1 MNCHQVLSGACNSG
15 DQCFAVGSVEG
26 IPFTAYAAGC
36 NIVILAS
43 NFERVQIIPGAIH
56 GYIRI
61 GSLDC
66 STDTG
71 KIAAAYGAEV
81 CIFEPTPLIHSA
93 ATTHGLEYRWV
104 QTGKLTADG
113 PITALSWNLEGT
125 RLLTGGKILQLWHQA
140 SLYQEDSQPSSGVT
154 FQIGGSDKDEKPKQQ
169 DEEEPGWLC
178 VWQCHT
184 ATPAHHLA
192 FSPDGV
198 LFATSGEND
207 RLVKIWYQNKVLI
220 QAHGEHS
227 TQDLNYT
234 FVYVAHPR
242 AVTHLSWR
250 KTSKYMPK
258 GSVGNVLVTSCVD
271 NICRVWAE
279 TLIPD
284 DEWGGC
290 VTAHSRSPP
299 RRQRATHRH
308 KHRFMQRLKHM
319 KTCFHIRR
327 NAQSS
332 KQPGAP
338 IPTLPSTYSAH
349 DFHNPYHASSY
360 TGGLHFH
367 LAASINAETD
377 IPLVPSL
384 AGGGRFILHWL
395 HNKEMH
401 FTSQA
406 EAILHD
412 LTKKVLDKE
421 ETEEGGSDHTTHLDG
436 ENDTRHRRPSQHL
449 TKVQSED
456 NSNSDEQPGSGNHSH
471 PTLSNTTSINSIA
484 TDVTCTHLP
493 DSLDA
498 KIEGLLRD
506 WHQSPDLLFSIHPVD
521 GSFLIWVCEWLD
533 ELQAGAIRQAQVSFS
548 ARIPSA
554 FPLGDATTMCTPAA
568 LYHAAA
574 QPLYVRHR
582 TKPVIPGQQQQPPP
596 ETVTTPLA
604 SVQEEKEENEWP
616 HGQPEE
622 QKEAQENGNLEENN
636 NDMKRK
642 ASVVTEDTGENQEGD
657 VLDSAPVISMVTNHT
672 NGTLNLWQLTF
683 DDRSKFSQVLSIGHA
698 SRASGHRFRVNDIT
712 CHPVLPLLLTTSHH
726 NISDSER
733 DLHTMEEDAAAGGL
747 CSELI
752 MWRVECV
759 GPLGKSGGVSEL
771 ARVNSPHL
779 SAFSN
784 VAWLPTLLPSTT
796 LGNLSNSPSACFV
809 ASDGESLRVFQ
820 AVIDARTLLAE
831 IATSERRHNNNNVM
845 QHDTLSM
852 SSESTLEEGS
862 GIPLHDRIKI
872 VSQQST
878 ARPGAI
884 IQLHAIA
891 DATHD
896 WHNTQLLHVFQEQ
909 LITGERTTTDTES
922 GDSGVEGDTNTI
934 TESGLAAIVDLR
946 KAAVFNEPF
955 YIVVLERTDGG
966 STVHMWRL
974 TVSSQADSAD
984 DLTNSMLYV
993 PDSAL
998 IQEDEGESRK
1008 NSVSFDTERPPPA
1021 PPNSHLAIT
1030 TKKVCECPLALPDGV
1045 DVIHAAPAAGHL
1057 SSASIYPACLA
1068 PYILATACTDSTL
1081 RFWKCSVTKNE
1092 KDEYDYS
1099 WKEWEMMNKEQ
1110 ESMIDIPGQPL
1121 HISAAYSGRIACA
1134 YKCGRSFTRPK
1145 GGGTTSTNSNPDA
1158 RFVNLCVCVYEC
1170 ESTGGAEWL
1179 LEDTIPLKNVSLPR
1193 VGVCADTQID
1203 LSYLHN
1209 TAFMQKKQRL
1219 TQVLQ
1224 TLSADESRINRNG
1237 EGDSG
1242 KSAGLLAVPSF
1253 STLQSLRKSIM
1264 ENGNTCPLTQKHL
1277 VQLDWV
1283 SKEDGSHILTV
1294 AVGSR
1299 VLLFTPVSS
1308 DLAQANLKAMKES
1321 INNNRPILRKASSL
1335 AAPLFVEEIRWMQL
1349 RRIQLKTADGLP
1361 PLPMQISWVRDG
1373 ILVVGMDSEM
1383 HVYSQWKP
1391 ENQTTA
1397 LGMPGAQ
1404 EVEEG
1409 GESRA
1414 LRDSDLRVSAP
1425 HLQRVSSINLQ
1436 LLERDA
1442 RRRNKTQPDQ
1452 PQPLLDYMPDYGL
1465 FEASQ
1470 MACPV
1475 LPQYHPKQLMELL
1488 NSGKIRWVK
1497 AILAHLVRCIGGTC
1511 AGRGSQG
1518 DEDSLS
1524 RQRGWSRSRT
1534 LSVSFAAGAASPL
1547 DGVGQITEDV
1557 QLDYA
1562 EITSVPPLPLWTLL
1576 VADKESAHHPS
1587 TIQEAKDYNV
1597 LFDGT
1602 MDVEEDLDALLLGD
1616 DECVD
1621 RRPSMPE
1628 RQPLSHF
1635 GPRQGRILSRLLTHT
1650 HLPGLSSLDQMHLL
1664 ALADTVSTCD
1674 ADLAERIANNAR
1686 VDVPQG
1692 AGQEVLPDSLDD
1704 CGLRFLLAMKHYG
1717 YLLRCLPLA
1726 QRGTLQR
1733 TGVGTC
1739 NLVWAFHSETHE
1751 QLLALIPGYTKG
1763 QPKWNTMR
1771 ELGVGWWIRGDL
1783 LRVCVERLAR
1793 ASYMAKQ
1800 DPMDAAL
1807 YYLAMKKRMLL
1818 WGLFRSNRDEKMT
1831 AFFAN
1836 DFTEDRWR
1844 KAALK
1849 NAFVLL
1855 GRQRFEHAAA
1865 FFLLGGAL
1873 KDALEVLITRLGDL
1887 QLAMIVARLYE
1898 SDNPASPSLKKLL
1911 MDEILGGE
1919 TEDGELDL
1927 EKAHPDPFVRSM
1939 ALWELKRYTEAL
1951 DTLLTPAG
1959 RLHAARDNEPMPSVF
1974 NFYVYLRTHPRLKR
1988 HNLPSQGATLALL
2001 QQEADE
2007 GITRL
2012 ERRLYFQTA
2021 HGHFKAGCPALALEV
2036 LSKLPARIRDEKR
2049 PAPVSAPS
2057 VDEATIHTGQ
2067 FTEES
2072 AAKIPEVAAAMDWGA
2087 SADMDWGAPV
2097 SAAKTDEL
2105 VLTWEDNEEDKGS
2118 EASGASTPP
2127 LEMKIGAKD
2136 DPEGDGALEASEKEK
2151 EEEPPT
2157 VDIMAQQLK
2166 FTACLKILMEELS
2179 TLATGFEVDGGHL
2192 RYQLYIWLERE
2203 VEALRRLCG
2212 YASATG
2218 AAGGGELICAD
2229 ADPPP
2234 LPERPTLHQLLI
2246 REKAD
2251 FEAKVQRAVRRKKW
2265 LKANET
2271 LLRTLLSYCSLQ
2283 GAGGGG
2289 LASVRM
2295 ELVLLLQE
2303 LGQDKQHQQLLS
2315 PLPFPTTLPLL
2326 AAAVATN
2333 NTVVADPVRHLQ
2345 SVAHDMLGTL
2355 SEMGIPGGAAT
2366 RLLHTLRELAVALSA
2381 SEAFC
2386 AVYLALLGWALA
2398 ARDAHLLYRLA
2409 AHTADAKAHSKLYGG
2424 GPKLVERTEGTSV
2437 WSSLREKRALL
2448 NMRLLGLGPSV
2459 PHKNIQEGRP
2469 TYREQFVPPYCSI
2482 LTFLLTK
2489 PTYEQDAENYDYDS
2503 AESGAEDPEDSAS
2516 EADDDDVF
2524 DTTVTSH
2531 VSIALAFGSCPQLA
2545 TTSPTVHGALRRVDQ
2560 WQQQL
2565 TENLEARP
2573 PPPDY
2578 IPGCFP
2584 EQLPAGPPINKYR
2597 CLLEKHNTPFNS
2609 NLYSAAP
2616 ARRLWS
2622 FLVRQELV
2630 QEIFIRAVFSRRR
2643 AQSVADGGGEP
2654 RAGQPPRGDDLHSPV
2669 RIIHKEQDSIAAPN
2683 NGSIPGTGNSSPQ
2696 NPNAPQ
2702 MPVGMASQTGRGASV
2717 VTRVRFSDYGNK
2729 FAAADAD
2736 GNLAMWQLQPSAQQH
2751 DTTQPHAP
2759 ARPFFLYR
2767 KCRYFDLAS
2776 AMDSEDD
2783 TKDDVDS
2790 GNESSGDDV
2799 DFAMDVETHSTR
2811 ERQTELEEYPYEVL
2825 STEEIVQHMVDCIK
2839 DVNTVVEMMTGLE
2852 CGHRFC
2858 TQCWSE
2864 YLTTKIM
2871 EEGLCNRLLRWCP
2884 SPDCSNAIKV
2894 AYVDAAP
2901 VTCRCQHTFCFSCG
2915 ENWHDPV
2922 RCSLLRKWI
2931 KKCDDDSETS
2941 NWIAAN
2947 TKECPKCNVT
2957 IEKDGGCNHM
2967 VCKNQNC
2974 KADFCWVCL
2983 GPWEPHGSSWYNC
2996 NRYDEDEAKAARD
3009 AQERS
3014 RAALQR
3020 YLFYCNRYMN
3030 HMQSLRFESKLYAS
3044 VKEKMEEMQQH
3055 NMSWIEA
3062 KQRLNTRHGNSF
3074 RKIRTRPKCQS
3085 VWRASGRGASVVLK
3099 HKIDNIKRMAAHP
3112 SQPLCNCVWSP
3123 RAPGAFA
3130 KVTRVRFSD
3139 YGNKFAAADA
3149 DGNLAMWQLH
3159 PSAQQHDTTQPHA
3172 PARPFFTH
3180 QCHSKGISDFVFLGS
3195 CSLVATAG
3203 HSSES
3208 KNVAIWD
3215 TLMPIKKALVVFS
3228 LMTHQL
3234 LHTFAGE
3241 HARSSFFKHIGFS
3254 RNTVEA
3260 LLPFD
3265 TLTNLQNGLATES
3278 KAFGFTVDTTT
3289 VFAFKPLVFLIS
3301 EPSHHKASNSHQDH
3315 RNGKQDEDHV
3325 DPSDDEEHRNTS
3337 GGWQEVRYRK
3347 NRFSSVRG
3355 TAGPEATPLRA
3366 VEYRKYIHLWNM
3378 VSDADEIRAYLR
3390 SLSPESLCTVEELR
3404 PKGEYKSYKIGV
3416 PAVQYERCLSADVWP
3431 ANARIRPWLFRKP
3444 HPKGL
3449 NSSLGLGQKSS
3460 VDLTLIYQNVRGL
3473 NTRLSF
3479 FKHNLLCLDCDVI
3492 AVTESFLTDSIE
3504 NPELV
3509 GNEWSVERR
3518 DRTSGARGGG
3528 VLLAA
3533 RPGLVDGLGG
3543 RYKDDVDSGNE
3554 SSGDD
3559 VDFAMDV
3566 ETHSTRERQTELE
3579 EYPYEVLS
3587 TEEIVQHMVDCI
3599 KDVNTVVEK
3608 LMERFYDG
3616 DQDQLFS
3623 EARVINPFRKPMMT
3637 GLECGHRFCTQCWS
3651 EYLTTKIMEEGLGQT
3666 IACAAHACDIL
3677 VDDATVMRLVRDPRV
3692 KLNNAIK
3699 VAYVDAAPVT
3709 CRCQHTFCFS
3719 CGENWH
3725 DPVRCSLL
3733 RKWIKKCDDDSET
3746 SNWIA
3751 ANTKECPKCNV
3762 TIEKDGGCNHMVC
3775 KNQNCKA
3782 DFCWV
3787 CLGPWEPHGS
3797 SWYNCNRYDEDE
3809 AKAARDAQERS
3820 RAALQR
3826 YLFYCNRYM
3835 NHMQSLRF
3843 ESKLYASV
3851 KEKME
3856 EMQQHNMSWIEEKFY
3871 IIIINK
3877 KPK

>member
-56 GYIRI
+56 GYVRI

-104 QTGKLTADG
+104 QTGKLVADG

-140 SLYQEDSQPSSGVT
+140 SLYQDDSQPSSGVT
-154 FQIGGSDKDEKPKQQ
+154 FQIGGDRDEKPKQPE
-169 DEEEPGWLC
+169 DEDPGWIC

-198 LFATSGEND
+198 LFATSGIND
-207 RLVKIWYQNKVLI
+207 RLVKIWYQNKVLV
-220 QAHGEHS
+220 QTQSHGDHGSPE
-227 TQDLNYT
+227 LNYT
-234 FVYVAHPR
+234 FIYVSHPR

-279 TLIPD
+279 TLLPE
-284 DEWGGC
+284 DEWGGGC
-290 VTAHSRSPP
+290 VTSHARSPP

-327 NAQSS
+327 TAQSS

-349 DFHNPYHASSY
+349 DFHNPYHATSY

-384 AGGGRFILHWL
+384 SGGGRFILHWL

-412 LTKKVLDKE
+412 LTKKILDKE
-421 ETEEGGSDHTTHLDG
+421 ETDEGGSGSDHATHPDG
-436 ENDTRHRRPSQHL
+436 ENDT
-449 TKVQSED
+449 T
-456 NSNSDEQPGSGNHSH
+456 SGNHSH
-471 PTLSNTTSINSIA
+471 PSLSNTTSINSIA

-498 KIEGLLRD
+498 KIEALLRD

-582 TKPVIPGQQQQPPP
+582 TKPVIPSQQQQPDS
-596 ETVTTPLA
+596 VTTPLA
-604 SVQEEKEENEWP
+604 SVQEEKEEAEWP
-616 HGQPEE
+616 QNEE
-622 QKEAQENGNLEENN
+622 QTEPQENGQREENN
-636 NDMKRK
+636 NDMQRK
-642 ASVVTEDTGENQEGD
+642 TSIATDEVGENQEGD

-683 DDRSKFSQVLSIGHA
+683 DDKSKFSQVLSIGHA

-733 DLHTMEEDAAAGGL
+733 DRQKPSEEDATAAAGGL

-759 GPLGKSGGVSEL
+759 GPLGKSGGVAEL

-831 IATSERRHNNNNVM
+831 IATSERRHKDTM
-845 QHDTLSM
+845 FHDTMSI
-852 SSESTLEEGS
+852 SSESTLEEGG

-909 LITGERTTTDTES
+909 LITGERTTGEAENM
-922 GDSGVEGDTNTI
+922 DSGVEGSEVNTI
-934 TESGLAAIVDLR
+934 TEAGLEAIVDLR
-946 KAAVFNEPF
+946 KTAVFNEPF

-974 TVSSQADSAD
+974 TVSSQADPAD
-984 DLTNSMLYV
+984 DLTNSMMYV

-998 IQEDEGESRK
+998 VQEDEGESRK
-1008 NSVSFDTERPPPA
+1008 NSVSMDTERVLPPP
-1021 PPNSHLAIT
+1021 PPNSHLSIS
-1030 TKKVCECPLALPDGV
+1030 TKKVCECPLSLPDGV
-1045 DVIHAAPAAGHL
+1045 DVIHATPAAGHL

-1068 PYILATACTDSTL
+1068 PYILATACSDSTL
-1081 RFWKCSVTKNE
+1081 RFWRCNVAKTDDGE
-1092 KDEYDYS
+1092 FEYT
-1099 WKEWEMMNKEQ
+1099 WKEWEMMNKDQ
-1110 ESMIDIPGQPL
+1110 ESTIDIPGQPL

-1145 GGGTTSTNSNPDA
+1145 GGMTNNSNPDA

-1179 LEDTIPLKNVSLPR
+1179 LEDTIPLRNVSLPR
-1193 VGVCADTQID
+1193 VGVSADTQID
-1203 LSYLHN
+1203 LSYLHD
-1209 TAFMQKKQRL
+1209 TSFMQKKQRL
-1219 TQVLQ
+1219 NQVLQ
-1224 TLSADESRINRNG
+1224 TLSSDEGRNNRNG
-1237 EGDSG
+1237 ESDTG

-1253 STLQSLRKSIM
+1253 STLQSLRRSIM

-1349 RRIQLKTADGLP
+1349 RRIELKTADGLP

-1391 ENQTTA
+1391 ENQPSTTGQ
-1397 LGMPGAQ
+1397 LSGQ
-1404 EVEEG
+1404 EIEEG
-1409 GESRA
+1409 SESRA
-1414 LRDSDLRVSAP
+1414 LRDSDLRISAP

-1497 AILAHLVRCIGGTC
+1497 AILAHLVRCIGGTYTT
-1511 AGRGSQG
+1511 RGSQG

-1547 DGVGQITEDV
+1547 DGVAQITEDV

-1576 VADKESAHHPS
+1576 VADKESPHHPS
-1587 TIQEAKDYNV
+1587 TIQEAKDYNE
-1597 LFDGT
+1597 LFEGT
-1602 MDVEEDLDALLLGD
+1602 MDTEEDLDALLLGE
-1616 DECVD
+1616 DEGVD

-1674 ADLAERIANNAR
+1674 ADFAERLATSAR
-1686 VDVPQG
+1686 VDVAQG
-1692 AGQEVLPDSLDD
+1692 VGQEVLPDSLDD

-1726 QRGTLQR
+1726 QRATLQR
-1733 TGVGTC
+1733 NGVGTC

-1751 QLLALIPGYTKG
+1751 QLLALVPGYTKG
-1763 QPKWNTMR
+1763 QPKWTTMR
-1771 ELGVGWWIRGDL
+1771 ELGVGWWVRGEL
-1783 LRVCVERLAR
+1783 LRTCVEKLAR
-1793 ASYMAKQ
+1793 ASYMQKQ

-1855 GRQRFEHAAA
+1855 GKQRFEHAAA

-1887 QLAMIVARLYE
+1887 QLAMVVARLYE
-1898 SDNPASPSLKKLL
+1898 SDSVLPASLKKLL

-1919 TEDGELDL
+1919 TEDDEVDL
-1927 EKAHPDPFVRSM
+1927 ERADPDPFVRSM
-1939 ALWELKRYTEAL
+1939 ALWELKRYGESL
-1951 DTLLTPAG
+1951 DTLLSPAG
-1959 RLHAARDNEPMPSVF
+1959 RLHSARENQQKQDNEPMPSVF

-1988 HNLPSQGATLALL
+1988 HNLPSQGGTLALL
-2001 QQEADE
+2001 QQESDE

-2036 LSKLPARIRDEKR
+2036 LSKLPARVRDDR
-2049 PAPVSAPS
+2049 PRAHHAPQ
-2057 VDEATIHTGQ
+2057 DRHIHTGHI
-2067 FTEES
+2067 FHGDDKKEEEKPNN
-2072 AAKIPEVAAAMDWGA
+2072 AEQNNVDWG
-2087 SADMDWGAPV
+2087 SLSVDWGAPV
-2097 SAAKTDEL
+2097 SSTKTDEL
-2105 VLTWEDNEEDKGS
+2105 VLSWDDDEDKGS
-2118 EASGASTPP
+2118 EASGSSTPP
-2127 LEMKIGAKD
+2127 LEMKMDK
-2136 DPEGDGALEASEKEK
+2136 K
-2151 EEEPPT
+2151 EEEPIVNGVPETKEAEEAPT

-2166 FTACLKILMEELS
+2166 FVACLKILMEELS

-2212 YASATG
+2212 YASRGGSTA
-2218 AAGGGELICAD
+2218 GGELVCAESE
-2229 ADPPP
+2229 PPP
-2234 LPERPTLHQLLI
+2234 LPEHPTLHQLLV

-2251 FEAKVQRAVRRKKW
+2251 FEAKVQRAVARKKW

-2271 LLRTLLSYCSLQ
+2271 LLRTLLSYCSLH

-2345 SVAHDMLGTL
+2345 SVAHDMLGTIGEL
-2355 SEMGIPGGAAT
+2355 GIPGGSAT
-2366 RLLHTLRELAVALSA
+2366 RLLHTLRELSVALSA
-2381 SEAFC
+2381 CIYQSLCDSDTFSMKHTHHHDGIIAETPGTSQLLARQRRQSVEELTVTTPPNKWPGVSALRGLAVRAAEEEDAPRLAVLLAEAFC
-2386 AVYLALLGWALA
+2386 GVHTALLGWALA

-2409 AHTADAKAHSKLYGG
+2409 AHAPDARAHARLFGG
-2424 GPKLVERTEGTSV
+2424 GVRRLLTTAPAPPQPKLVERTEGTSV

-2448 NMRLLGLGPSV
+2448 NMRLLGLGPTT

-2469 TYREQFVPPYCSI
+2469 TYREQFVPPQCSI
-2482 LTFLLTK
+2482 LTYLLTK
-2489 PTYEQDAENYDYDS
+2489 PTPEQDPENYDYDS
-2503 AESGAEDPEDSAS
+2503 AESGAEDAEDSGS
-2516 EADDDDVF
+2516 EPDDDDIF
-2524 DTTVTSH
+2524 DTTSTKPEKRRKGANTEHSDPDSYSWLVMR
-2531 VSIALAFGSCPQLA
+2531 IAVLRLAQKNLQHFLQLCGIEMSELA

-2565 TENLEARP
+2565 TETLESRS

-2584 EQLPAGPPINKYR
+2584 DQQTSGPPINKYR

-2609 NLYSAAP
+2609 ALYSAAP

-2622 FLVRQELV
+2622 FLVRQEPV
-2630 QEIFIRAVFSRRR
+2630 QELFIRAVFSRRR
-2643 AQSVADGGGEP
+2643 AMSVSDGGSTGAGAGSASANANSGAGGAEP
-2654 RAGQPPRGDDLHSPV
+2654 RPTTQLQRLREAELHNPV
-2669 RIIHKEQDSIAAPN
+2669 RIIHKEQDSIAAFCLNKVGGCLLAVATAREVQEMDVSLLLRGGASWCEDECEVDLLALAADPASLPDTGFLLIHHQDKPN
-2683 NGSIPGTGNSSPQ
+2683 SGSVPGTGNSSPL

-2702 MPVGMASQTGRGASV
+2702 VPVGMASQT
-2717 VTRVRFSDYGNK
+2717 
-2729 FAAADAD
+2729 
-2736 GNLAMWQLQPSAQQH
+2736 
-2751 DTTQPHAP
+2751 
-2759 ARPFFLYR
+2759 
-2767 KCRYFDLAS
+2767 
-2776 AMDSEDD
+2776 
-2783 TKDDVDS
+2783 
-2790 GNESSGDDV
+2790 
-2799 DFAMDVETHSTR
+2799 
-2811 ERQTELEEYPYEVL
+2811 
-2825 STEEIVQHMVDCIK
+2825 
-2839 DVNTVVEMMTGLE
+2839 
-2852 CGHRFC
+2852 
-2858 TQCWSE
+2858 
-2864 YLTTKIM
+2864 
-2871 EEGLCNRLLRWCP
+2871 
-2884 SPDCSNAIKV
+2884 
-2894 AYVDAAP
+2894 
-2901 VTCRCQHTFCFSCG
+2901 
-2915 ENWHDPV
+2915 
-2922 RCSLLRKWI
+2922 
-2931 KKCDDDSETS
+2931 
-2941 NWIAAN
+2941 
-2947 TKECPKCNVT
+2947 
-2957 IEKDGGCNHM
+2957 
-2967 VCKNQNC
+2967 
-2974 KADFCWVCL
+2974 
-2983 GPWEPHGSSWYNC
+2983 
-2996 NRYDEDEAKAARD
+2996 
-3009 AQERS
+3009 
-3014 RAALQR
+3014 
-3020 YLFYCNRYMN
+3020 
-3030 HMQSLRFESKLYAS
+3030 
-3044 VKEKMEEMQQH
+3044 
-3055 NMSWIEA
+3055 
-3062 KQRLNTRHGNSF
+3062 
-3074 RKIRTRPKCQS
+3074 
-3085 VWRASGRGASVVLK
+3085 GRGASVVLK

-3112 SQPLCNCVWSP
+3112 SQALYLTGGADGSVQLWEWGHPYCVWSP

-3139 YGNKFAAADA
+3139 YGNKFAASDA

-3159 PSAQQHDTTQPHA
+3159 PGPQQTGQSHA
-3172 PARPFFTH
+3172 APRPFFTH

-3215 TLMPIKKALVVFS
+3215 TLMPIKKALVVSWTCHEGGAACVAWAGAHGALVSCGRRGDVLVWDLRARAARHKLHAHHAPIKCVALSPHEDHYAIGAADGDIKVFS
-3228 LMTHQL
+3228 LTTHQL
-3234 LHTFAGE
+3234 LYTFAGE
-3241 HARSSFFKHIGFS
+3241 HARSSFFKHIGQGVTQIYID
-3254 RNTVEA
+3254 N
-3260 LLPFD
+3260 
-3265 TLTNLQNGLATES
+3265 
-3278 KAFGFTVDTTT
+3278 
-3289 VFAFKPLVFLIS
+3289 
-3301 EPSHHKASNSHQDH
+3301 
-3315 RNGKQDEDHV
+3315 
-3325 DPSDDEEHRNTS
+3325 
-3337 GGWQEVRYRK
+3337 
-3347 NRFSSVRG
+3347 
-3355 TAGPEATPLRA
+3355 AG
-3366 VEYRKYIHLWNM
+3366 
-3378 VSDADEIRAYLR
+3378 
-3390 SLSPESLCTVEELR
+3390 
-3404 PKGEYKSYKIGV
+3404 
-3416 PAVQYERCLSADVWP
+3416 
-3431 ANARIRPWLFRKP
+3431 
-3444 HPKGL
+3444 
-3449 NSSLGLGQKSS
+3449 
-3460 VDLTLIYQNVRGL
+3460 
-3473 NTRLSF
+3473 RL
-3479 FKHNLLCLDCDVI
+3479 
-3492 AVTESFLTDSIE
+3492 
-3504 NPELV
+3504 
-3509 GNEWSVERR
+3509 
-3518 DRTSGARGGG
+3518 
-3528 VLLAA
+3528 
-3533 RPGLVDGLGG
+3533 
-3543 RYKDDVDSGNE
+3543 
-3554 SSGDD
+3554 
-3559 VDFAMDV
+3559 
-3566 ETHSTRERQTELE
+3566 
-3579 EYPYEVLS
+3579 
-3587 TEEIVQHMVDCI
+3587 
-3599 KDVNTVVEK
+3599 
-3608 LMERFYDG
+3608 
-3616 DQDQLFS
+3616 
-3623 EARVINPFRKPMMT
+3623 
-3637 GLECGHRFCTQCWS
+3637 
-3651 EYLTTKIMEEGLGQT
+3651 
-3666 IACAAHACDIL
+3666 
-3677 VDDATVMRLVRDPRV
+3677 
-3692 KLNNAIK
+3692 
-3699 VAYVDAAPVT
+3699 
-3709 CRCQHTFCFS
+3709 FS
-3719 CGENWH
+3719 CGA
-3725 DPVRCSLL
+3725 DGTMKVRKLPE
-3733 RKWIKKCDDDSET
+3733 RDS
-3746 SNWIA
+3746 S
-3751 ANTKECPKCNV
+3751 P
-3762 TIEKDGGCNHMVC
+3762 
-3775 KNQNCKA
+3775 
-3782 DFCWV
+3782 
-3787 CLGPWEPHGS
+3787 PHQPQ
-3797 SWYNCNRYDEDE
+3797 Y
-3809 AKAARDAQERS
+3809 
-3820 RAALQR
+3820 
-3826 YLFYCNRYM
+3826 
-3835 NHMQSLRF
+3835 
-3843 ESKLYASV
+3843 
-3851 KEKME
+3851 
-3856 EMQQHNMSWIEEKFY
+3856 
-3871 IIIINK
+3871 
-3877 KPK
+3877 

>member
-56 GYIRI
+56 GYVRI
-61 GSLDC
+61 SSLDC

-81 CIFEPTPLIHSA
+81 CIFEPTPLIHTS

-104 QTGKLTADG
+104 QTGKLVADG

-140 SLYQEDSQPSSGVT
+140 SLYQDDSQPSSGVT
-154 FQIGGSDKDEKPKQQ
+154 FQIGGDKDEKTKQQ
-169 DEEEPGWLC
+169 EEDEPGWLC

-198 LFATSGEND
+198 LFATSGVND
-207 RLVKIWYQNKVLI
+207 RLVKIWYQNKVLV
-220 QAHGEHS
+220 QAQGEHS
-227 TQDLNYT
+227 SPELNYT
-234 FVYVAHPR
+234 FIYVAHPR

-279 TLIPD
+279 TLLPE
-284 DEWGGC
+284 DEWGC
-290 VTAHSRSPP
+290 ATHARSPP

-327 NAQSS
+327 TAQSS

-349 DFHNPYHASSY
+349 DFHNPYHSTSY

-412 LTKKVLDKE
+412 LTKKILDKE
-421 ETEEGGSDHTTHLDG
+421 ETDEGGSGSDHTTHPDG
-436 ENDTRHRRPSQHL
+436 EN
-449 TKVQSED
+449 E
-456 NSNSDEQPGSGNHSH
+456 NSSANHSH
-471 PTLSNTTSINSIA
+471 PSLSNTTSINSIA

-498 KIEGLLRD
+498 KIEALLRD

-521 GSFLIWVCEWLD
+521 GSFLIWICEWLD
-533 ELQAGAIRQAQVSFS
+533 ELQAGAIRQAQVSYS
-548 ARIPSA
+548 ARIPCA

-582 TKPVIPGQQQQPPP
+582 TKPVTPGQPQQG
-596 ETVTTPLA
+596 ESVTTPLA
-604 SVQEEKEENEWP
+604 SVQEEKEENDWP
-616 HGQPEE
+616 QNENQNAGE
-622 QKEAQENGNLEENN
+622 ENGAREENN

-642 ASVVTEDTGENQEGD
+642 TSIATEELENQDGD
-657 VLDSAPVISMVTNHT
+657 ILESAPVISMVTNHT

-683 DDRSKFSQVLSIGHA
+683 DDKSKFSQVLSIGHA

-726 NISDSER
+726 NISDSSRESPSP
-733 DLHTMEEDAAAGGL
+733 AAGGL
-747 CSELI
+747 CSELV

-809 ASDGESLRVFQ
+809 ASDGESLRLFQ

-831 IATSERRHNNNNVM
+831 IATSERRHKDVM
-845 QHDTLSM
+845 HHDTMSM
-852 SSESTLEEGS
+852 SSESSVSEG
-862 GIPLHDRIKI
+862 GVPLHDRIKI

-909 LITGERTTTDTES
+909 LITGERTSSDCES
-922 GDSGVEGDTNTI
+922 TDSGVEGSDANPAET
-934 TESGLAAIVDLR
+934 GLEAIVDLR
-946 KAAVFNEPF
+946 KSAVFNEPF

-974 TVSSQADSAD
+974 TVSSQADPSD
-984 DLTNSMLYV
+984 DLTNSMMYV

-998 IQEDEGESRK
+998 IQEDEGDSRK
-1008 NSVSFDTERPPPA
+1008 NSVCVDERPA
-1021 PPNSHLAIT
+1021 PLNAHSHLSIT
-1030 TKKVCECPLALPDGV
+1030 TKKVCECPLSLPDGV
-1045 DVIHAAPAAGHL
+1045 DVIHATPAAGHL

-1068 PYILATACTDSTL
+1068 PYILATACSDSTL
-1081 RFWKCSVTKNE
+1081 RFWKCDVTK
-1092 KDEYDYS
+1092 KDNDEFDYA
-1099 WKEWEMMNKEQ
+1099 WKEWEMMNKDQ
-1110 ESMIDIPGQPL
+1110 ESAIDIPGQPL

-1145 GGGTTSTNSNPDA
+1145 NTSSSPDA

-1179 LEDTIPLKNVSLPR
+1179 LEDTIPLRNVSLPR

-1203 LSYLHN
+1203 LSYLHD
-1209 TAFMQKKQRL
+1209 TSFMQKKQRL

-1224 TLSADESRINRNG
+1224 TLSSDESRNNRNG
-1237 EGDSG
+1237 EADAG
-1242 KSAGLLAVPSF
+1242 KAAGLLAVPSF

-1308 DLAQANLKAMKES
+1308 DLAQANIKAMKES

-1391 ENQTTA
+1391 ETPQMNSGQA
-1397 LGMPGAQ
+1397 GVQ
-1404 EVEEG
+1404 EQEECS
-1409 GESRA
+1409 ESRA

-1442 RRRNKTQPDQ
+1442 RRRTKAMPDQ

-1470 MACPV
+1470 IACPV

-1497 AILAHLVRCIGGTC
+1497 AILAHLVRCIGGSYTS
-1511 AGRGSQG
+1511 RSSQG
-1518 DEDSLS
+1518 DEDSIS

-1547 DGVGQITEDV
+1547 DGVTQITEDV

-1562 EITSVPPLPLWTLL
+1562 ELTSVPPLPLWTLL
-1576 VADKESAHHPS
+1576 VADKESAHNPS
-1587 TIQEAKDYNV
+1587 TIQEAKDYNE
-1597 LFDGT
+1597 LFEGS
-1602 MDVEEDLDALLLGD
+1602 MEVEDDLDALLLEEEDGI
-1616 DECVD
+1616 D

-1628 RQPLSHF
+1628 RQLLSHF

-1674 ADLAERIANNAR
+1674 ADFAERLTNCAR
-1686 VDVPQG
+1686 VDVTQG
-1692 AGQEVLPDSLDD
+1692 QGQEILPDSLDD

-1717 YLLRCLPLA
+1717 YLARCLPLA
-1726 QRGTLQR
+1726 QRASLQR
-1733 TGVGTC
+1733 AGVGTC
-1739 NLVWAFHSETHE
+1739 NLVWAFHSETHD

-1763 QPKWNTMR
+1763 QAKWSTMR
-1771 ELGVGWWIRGDL
+1771 ELGVGWWVRGEL
-1783 LRVCVERLAR
+1783 LRTCVERLAR
-1793 ASYMAKQ
+1793 ASYLAKQ

-1807 YYLAMKKRMLL
+1807 YYLAMRKKTLL
-1818 WGLFRSNRDEKMT
+1818 WGLFRSHRDEKMT

-1836 DFTEDRWR
+1836 DFSEDRWR

-1855 GRQRFEHAAA
+1855 GKQRFEHAAA

-1873 KDALEVLITRLGDL
+1873 KDALEVLMTRLCDL

-1898 SDNPASPSLKKLL
+1898 SDSALPPSLKKLL

-1919 TEDGELDL
+1919 TEDQEIDL
-1927 EKAHPDPFVRSM
+1927 EHAHPDPFIRSM
-1939 ALWELKRYTEAL
+1939 ALWELKRYGEAL
-1951 DTLLTPAG
+1951 DTLLSPAG
-1959 RLHAARDNEPMPSVF
+1959 RLHAANNKDNEPMPSVF

-1988 HNLPSQGATLALL
+1988 HNMPSQGGTLALL
-2001 QQEADE
+2001 QQEPEE

-2036 LSKLPARIRDEKR
+2036 LSKLPGRVRDER
-2049 PAPVSAPS
+2049 PRTGPTSAPS
-2057 VDEATIHTGQ
+2057 VDHAVIHSGQ
-2067 FTEES
+2067 LEETPKKAEES
-2072 AAKIPEVAAAMDWGA
+2072 TMDWGT
-2087 SADMDWGAPV
+2087 STSIDWGAPV
-2097 SAAKTDEL
+2097 STEKKDEL
-2105 VLTWEDNEEDKGS
+2105 VLSWDDDEDNKSEE
-2118 EASGASTPP
+2118 SGASTPP
-2127 LEMKIGAKD
+2127 LEIKIN
-2136 DPEGDGALEASEKEK
+2136 KEEEPLVNGVVDSDK
-2151 EEEPPT
+2151 PEEPPT

-2166 FTACLKILMEELS
+2166 FVACLKILMEELS

-2212 YASATG
+2212 YVSASG
-2218 AAGGGELICAD
+2218 AASGGELICAD
-2229 ADPPP
+2229 GESPP
-2234 LPERPTLHQLLI
+2234 LPEKPTLHQLLV
-2246 REKAD
+2246 REKSD

-2271 LLRTLLSYCSLQ
+2271 LLRTLLSYCSLH

-2355 SEMGIPGGAAT
+2355 SELGVPGGGAS
-2366 RLLHTLRELAVALSA
+2366 RVLHTLRELAVALSA
-2381 SEAFC
+2381 CIYQSLCDSDTFTIKHSHHHDGMIAETPGTTNLLVRPRRYSVEELSVTTPPNKWPGVSALRGLALRAAEEEEAPRLPVLLAEAFC

-2409 AHTADAKAHSKLYGG
+2409 AHTTDNKAHSKLFGG
-2424 GPKLVERTEGTSV
+2424 GVKRLLTTAPATPQPKLVERTEGTSV

-2448 NMRLLGLGPSV
+2448 HMRLLGLGPTA

-2469 TYREQFVPPYCSI
+2469 TYREQFVPPLYSI

-2489 PTYEQDAENYDYDS
+2489 PTPEQDPDSNDYDS
-2503 AESGAEDPEDSAS
+2503 AESGADEAEDSGS
-2516 EADDDDVF
+2516 DCDDDDIF
-2524 DTTVTSH
+2524 DTSKVKTEKRRKGANMEHCDVDSYSWY
-2531 VSIALAFGSCPQLA
+2531 VMRVAVLRLAQHKLQHFLQLCGIEMSELA
-2545 TTSPTVHGALRRVDQ
+2545 TTSPTVHGALRRLEQ

-2565 TENLEARP
+2565 TETLESRAP
-2573 PPPDY
+2573 PTDY

-2584 EQLPAGPPINKYR
+2584 EQITTGPPINKYR

-2609 NLYSAAP
+2609 ALYSSAP
-2616 ARRLWS
+2616 ARRLWNY
-2622 FLVRQELV
+2622 LVRQEQV
-2630 QEIFIRAVFSRRR
+2630 QEVFIRAVFSRRR
-2643 AQSVADGGGEP
+2643 TCSESHERAP
-2654 RAGQPPRGDDLHSPV
+2654 RKDDDLHSPV
-2669 RIIHKEQDSIAAPN
+2669 RIIHKEQDSIAAFCLNRVGGGLLAVATAREVQEMDVSLLLRGGACWAEDECEVDLLALASDPAALPDTGFLLIQHHDKQ
-2683 NGSIPGTGNSSPQ
+2683 NGGSVPGTGNNSPM
-2696 NPNAPQ
+2696 NPNLPQ
-2702 MPVGMASQTGRGASV
+2702 VPVGMASQTGRGASV
-2717 VTRVRFSDYGNK
+2717 VKGLQFPGCH
-2729 FAAADAD
+2729 DAK
-2736 GNLAMWQLQPSAQQH
+2736 
-2751 DTTQPHAP
+2751 
-2759 ARPFFLYR
+2759 Y
-2767 KCRYFDLAS
+2767 CRL
-2776 AMDSEDD
+2776 
-2783 TKDDVDS
+2783 
-2790 GNESSGDDV
+2790 
-2799 DFAMDVETHSTR
+2799 
-2811 ERQTELEEYPYEVL
+2811 VL
-2825 STEEIVQHMVDCIK
+2825 
-2839 DVNTVVEMMTGLE
+2839 
-2852 CGHRFC
+2852 HR
-2858 TQCWSE
+2858 
-2864 YLTTKIM
+2864 
-2871 EEGLCNRLLRWCP
+2871 
-2884 SPDCSNAIKV
+2884 
-2894 AYVDAAP
+2894 
-2901 VTCRCQHTFCFSCG
+2901 
-2915 ENWHDPV
+2915 
-2922 RCSLLRKWI
+2922 
-2931 KKCDDDSETS
+2931 
-2941 NWIAAN
+2941 
-2947 TKECPKCNVT
+2947 
-2957 IEKDGGCNHM
+2957 
-2967 VCKNQNC
+2967 
-2974 KADFCWVCL
+2974 
-2983 GPWEPHGSSWYNC
+2983 
-2996 NRYDEDEAKAARD
+2996 
-3009 AQERS
+3009 
-3014 RAALQR
+3014 
-3020 YLFYCNRYMN
+3020 
-3030 HMQSLRFESKLYAS
+3030 SKLLM
-3044 VKEKMEEMQQH
+3044 K
-3055 NMSWIEA
+3055 
-3062 KQRLNTRHGNSF
+3062 
-3074 RKIRTRPKCQS
+3074 P
-3085 VWRASGRGASVVLK
+3085 VLK

-3112 SQPLCNCVWSP
+3112 SQPLYLTGGADGSVQVWEWGHGSCVWSP

-3139 YGNKFAAADA
+3139 YGNKFAASDA
-3149 DGNLAMWQLH
+3149 DGNLALWQLQ
-3159 PSAQQHDTTQPHA
+3159 PSVALASDTMSA
-3172 PARPFFTH
+3172 KARRPFFTH

-3215 TLMPIKKALVVFS
+3215 TLMPIKKALVVSWTCHEGGASCVSWAGGAGALVSCGRRGDVLVWDVRARAPRHKLHAHHAPIKCVALSPKEDYYAIGAADGDIKVFS
-3228 LMTHQL
+3228 LATHQL

-3241 HARSSFFKHIGFS
+3241 HARSSFFKHIGQGVTQIHID
-3254 RNTVEA
+3254 NA
-3260 LLPFD
+3260 
-3265 TLTNLQNGLATES
+3265 
-3278 KAFGFTVDTTT
+3278 
-3289 VFAFKPLVFLIS
+3289 
-3301 EPSHHKASNSHQDH
+3301 
-3315 RNGKQDEDHV
+3315 
-3325 DPSDDEEHRNTS
+3325 
-3337 GGWQEVRYRK
+3337 
-3347 NRFSSVRG
+3347 NR
-3355 TAGPEATPLRA
+3355 L
-3366 VEYRKYIHLWNM
+3366 
-3378 VSDADEIRAYLR
+3378 
-3390 SLSPESLCTVEELR
+3390 
-3404 PKGEYKSYKIGV
+3404 
-3416 PAVQYERCLSADVWP
+3416 
-3431 ANARIRPWLFRKP
+3431 
-3444 HPKGL
+3444 
-3449 NSSLGLGQKSS
+3449 
-3460 VDLTLIYQNVRGL
+3460 
-3473 NTRLSF
+3473 
-3479 FKHNLLCLDCDVI
+3479 
-3492 AVTESFLTDSIE
+3492 
-3504 NPELV
+3504 
-3509 GNEWSVERR
+3509 
-3518 DRTSGARGGG
+3518 
-3528 VLLAA
+3528 
-3533 RPGLVDGLGG
+3533 
-3543 RYKDDVDSGNE
+3543 
-3554 SSGDD
+3554 
-3559 VDFAMDV
+3559 
-3566 ETHSTRERQTELE
+3566 
-3579 EYPYEVLS
+3579 
-3587 TEEIVQHMVDCI
+3587 
-3599 KDVNTVVEK
+3599 
-3608 LMERFYDG
+3608 
-3616 DQDQLFS
+3616 
-3623 EARVINPFRKPMMT
+3623 
-3637 GLECGHRFCTQCWS
+3637 
-3651 EYLTTKIMEEGLGQT
+3651 
-3666 IACAAHACDIL
+3666 
-3677 VDDATVMRLVRDPRV
+3677 
-3692 KLNNAIK
+3692 
-3699 VAYVDAAPVT
+3699 
-3709 CRCQHTFCFS
+3709 FS
-3719 CGENWH
+3719 CGA
-3725 DPVRCSLL
+3725 DGTMKVRKLP
-3733 RKWIKKCDDDSET
+3733 D
-3746 SNWIA
+3746 
-3751 ANTKECPKCNV
+3751 
-3762 TIEKDGGCNHMVC
+3762 
-3775 KNQNCKA
+3775 
-3782 DFCWV
+3782 
-3787 CLGPWEPHGS
+3787 
-3797 SWYNCNRYDEDE
+3797 
-3809 AKAARDAQERS
+3809 RDAPLHHHYP
-3820 RAALQR
+3820 A
-3826 YLFYCNRYM
+3826 
-3835 NHMQSLRF
+3835 
-3843 ESKLYASV
+3843 
-3851 KEKME
+3851 
-3856 EMQQHNMSWIEEKFY
+3856 
-3871 IIIINK
+3871 
-3877 KPK
+3877 

>member
-43 NFERVQIIPGAIH
+43 TFERVQIIPGAIH
-56 GYIRI
+56 GYVRI

-66 STDTG
+66 SHDTG

-81 CIFEPTPLIHSA
+81 CIYEPTPLIHSA

-104 QTGKLTADG
+104 QTGKLVADG

-125 RLLTGGKILQLWHQA
+125 RLLTGGRLLQLWHQ
-140 SLYQEDSQPSSGVT
+140 STLYQDDSQPSSGVT
-154 FQIGGSDKDEKPKQQ
+154 FQIGGDKDDKPKQP
-169 DEEEPGWLC
+169 EEEETGWIC

-198 LFATSGEND
+198 LFATSGTKD
-207 RLVKIWYQNKVLI
+207 TLVKIWHQNKALDKPA
-220 QAHGEHS
+220 QGDNSPQELH
-227 TQDLNYT
+227 YT
-234 FVYVAHPR
+234 FIYVAHPR

-258 GSVGNVLVTSCVD
+258 GSVGNVLVTSSVD

-279 TLIPD
+279 TLLPE
-284 DEWGGC
+284 DEWGGGC
-290 VTAHSRSPP
+290 VAAHARSPP
-299 RRQRATHRH
+299 RRHRATHRH

-349 DFHNPYHASSY
+349 DFHNPYHINTY
-360 TGGLHFH
+360 TSGLHFH

-384 AGGGRFILHWL
+384 SGGGRFILHWL

-421 ETEEGGSDHTTHLDG
+421 ETEDG
-436 ENDTRHRRPSQHL
+436 
-449 TKVQSED
+449 
-456 NSNSDEQPGSGNHSH
+456 SNSDQTVQADPENESNGNHSH
-471 PTLSNTTSINSIA
+471 PSLSNTTSINSIA

-498 KIEGLLRD
+498 KIEVLLRD

-533 ELQAGAIRQAQVSFS
+533 EVQAGAIRQAQVSFS

-582 TKPVIPGQQQQPPP
+582 TKPVAPDAQPPADNI
-596 ETVTTPLA
+596 TTPLA

-616 HGQPEE
+616 HTDNNEE
-622 QKEAQENGNLEENN
+622 DGEINGSKEENN
-636 NDMKRK
+636 NETQRK
-642 ASVVTEDTGENQEGD
+642 LSVAMEDAGDGQESD

-683 DDRSKFSQVLSIGHA
+683 DDKSKFSQVLSIGHA

-726 NISDSER
+726 NISDNDTESNKA
-733 DLHTMEEDAAAGGL
+733 DDGGAAGGL

-759 GPLGKSGGVSEL
+759 GPLGKSGGVAEL

-831 IATSERRHNNNNVM
+831 IATSERRHKNYM
-845 QHDTLSM
+845 ETMSM
-852 SSESTLEEGS
+852 SSESTLEES
-862 GIPLHDRIKI
+862 GVPLHDRIKI

-909 LITGERTTTDTES
+909 LITGERSTGEAEHA
-922 GDSGVEGDTNTI
+922 DSGVEGDIHAI
-934 TESGLAAIVDLR
+934 TETGLEAIVDLR
-946 KAAVFNEPF
+946 KNAIFNEPF

-974 TVSSQADSAD
+974 TVSSRSDNADELSS
-984 DLTNSMLYV
+984 SMMYV

-998 IQEDEGESRK
+998 IQEDEGLESRK
-1008 NSVSFDTERPPPA
+1008 NSVSVPDEPL
-1021 PPNSHLAIT
+1021 SQIQHHSYLSIS

-1045 DVIHAAPAAGHL
+1045 DVIHATPAAGHL

-1068 PYILATACTDSTL
+1068 PYILATACSDSTL

-1092 KDEYDYS
+1092 KNDYDYS
-1099 WKEWEMMNKEQ
+1099 WKEWEMMNKDL
-1110 ESMIDIPGQPL
+1110 ESAIDIPGQPL

-1145 GGGTTSTNSNPDA
+1145 AGSTNNTANAANSDA
-1158 RFVNLCVCVYEC
+1158 RFVNLSVCVYEC

-1179 LEDTIPLKNVSLPR
+1179 LEDTIPLRNVSLPR
-1193 VGVCADTQID
+1193 VGLSADTQID
-1203 LSYLHN
+1203 LSYLQD
-1209 TAFMQKKQRL
+1209 TSFMQKRQRL

-1224 TLSADESRINRNG
+1224 TLSHEESRNKLNG
-1237 EGDSG
+1237 EGDTG

-1253 STLQSLRKSIM
+1253 STLQSLRRSIM

-1335 AAPLFVEEIRWMQL
+1335 AAPMFVEEIRWMQL
-1349 RRIQLKTADGLP
+1349 RRIDLKTADCLP

-1391 ENQTTA
+1391 ENQPCNQLTI
-1397 LGMPGAQ
+1397 GQ
-1404 EVEEG
+1404 ETEEG
-1409 GESRA
+1409 GRSRA
-1414 LRDSDLRVSAP
+1414 LRDCDLRVSAP

-1442 RRRNKTQPDQ
+1442 RRRTKMQPDQ

-1497 AILAHLVRCIGGTC
+1497 AILAHLVRCISSTYTS
-1511 AGRGSQG
+1511 RGSQG

-1547 DGVGQITEDV
+1547 DGVAQITEDV

-1576 VADKESAHHPS
+1576 VADKETAHHPS
-1587 TIQEAKDYNV
+1587 TAQEAKDYKE

-1602 MDVEEDLDALLLGD
+1602 ADMEDDLDALLLA
-1616 DECVD
+1616 DEERPD

-1635 GPRQGRILSRLLTHT
+1635 GPRQGRLLSRLLTHT

-1674 ADLAERIANNAR
+1674 ADFAEKFATNPR
-1686 VDVPQG
+1686 VDNAQG
-1692 AGQEVLPDSLDD
+1692 TGQDISPDSLDD

-1717 YLLRCLPLA
+1717 YLQRCLPLA
-1726 QRGTLQR
+1726 QRASLQR
-1733 TGVGTC
+1733 SGVGTC

-1751 QLLALIPGYTKG
+1751 QLLALIPGYAKG
-1763 QPKWNTMR
+1763 TPKWNTLR
-1771 ELGVGWWIRGDL
+1771 ELGVGWWVRGRDL
-1783 LRVCVERLAR
+1783 LRTCVERLAR
-1793 ASYMAKQ
+1793 ASYKEHSN
-1800 DPMDAAL
+1800 PMDAAL
-1807 YYLAMKKRMLL
+1807 YYLAMKKKALL
-1818 WGLFRSNRDEKMT
+1818 WGLFRSQRDEKMT
-1831 AFFAN
+1831 TFFAN
-1836 DFTEDRWR
+1836 NFGEERWR

-1849 NAFVLL
+1849 NAFALL
-1855 GRQRFEHAAA
+1855 GKQRFEHAAA

-1873 KDALEVLITRLGDL
+1873 KDALEVLITRLGDI
-1887 QLAMIVARLYE
+1887 QLAMIVSRLYE
-1898 SDNPASPSLKKLL
+1898 AEHALPDSLRNLL
-1911 MDEILGGE
+1911 LNEVLGGE
-1919 TEDGELDL
+1919 TEDGEVDL
-1927 EKAHPDPFVRSM
+1927 ERAHPDPFVRSM
-1939 ALWELKRYTEAL
+1939 ALWELKRYGEAL
-1951 DTLLTPAG
+1951 DTLLSPAG
-1959 RLHAARDNEPMPSVF
+1959 RLHAARDNEPLPSVF

-1988 HNLPSQGATLALL
+1988 HNMPSQGGAVALL
-2001 QQEADE
+2001 QDADE

-2036 LSKLPARIRDEKR
+2036 LSKLPAKIRDEKAR
-2049 PAPVSAPS
+2049 GPPTTAPS
-2057 VDEATIHTGQ
+2057 VENEVIHTGQ
-2067 FTEES
+2067 FGSQPT
-2072 AAKIPEVAAAMDWGA
+2072 AKKNDSVDATAQSMDW
-2087 SADMDWGAPV
+2087 SANANMDWGAPV
-2097 SAAKTDEL
+2097 TTAKDEGL
-2105 VLTWEDNEEDKGS
+2105 VLNWDDDDNHDDDDDDDND
-2118 EASGASTPP
+2118 SGASTPP
-2127 LEMKIGAKD
+2127 LQMKIKPSE
-2136 DPEGDGALEASEKEK
+2136 PEETPVPDEGSD
-2151 EEEPPT
+2151 EPPS

-2166 FTACLKILMEELS
+2166 FVACLKILMEELS

-2212 YASATG
+2212 YAAAPG
-2218 AAGGGELICAD
+2218 APVGGELMCGD
-2229 ADPPP
+2229 TETPP
-2234 LPERPTLHQLLI
+2234 LPEKPTLHQLLV

-2251 FEAKVQRAVRRKKW
+2251 FEAKVQRAFRRKKW

-2303 LGQDKQHQQLLS
+2303 LGQDKQHHQLLS

-2326 AAAVATN
+2326 AAAVAAN
-2333 NTVVADPVRHLQ
+2333 CSVVADPVHHLQ
-2345 SVAHDMLGTL
+2345 SVAHDMLGAVG
-2355 SEMGIPGGAAT
+2355 EMSVPGFACT
-2366 RLLHTLRELAVALSA
+2366 RLLHTLRDLAIALSA
-2381 SEAFC
+2381 CIYQSLCDSDTFTVHSHHHDNVATAPAPTQLLARPRRQSTEELTVTTPPNKWPGVSALRGLALRAAEEEDSPRLPVLLAEAYC

-2398 ARDAHLLYRLA
+2398 ARDAHVLYRLA
-2409 AHTADAKAHSKLYGG
+2409 AHTADTKVHAKLFGG
-2424 GPKLVERTEGTSV
+2424 GVRKLLTTAPAPPQPKLVERTEGTSV

-2448 NMRLLGLGPSV
+2448 NMRLLGLAPTA
-2459 PHKNIQEGRP
+2459 PHSNIQEGRP
-2469 TYREQFVPPYCSI
+2469 TYREHFVPPHGSI
-2482 LTFLLTK
+2482 LTYLLNK
-2489 PTYEQDAENYDYDS
+2489 PSRDQDPDNDYDS
-2503 AESGAEDPEDSAS
+2503 VESGPDDPDDSGS
-2516 EADDDDVF
+2516 DPDDDDIF
-2524 DTTVTSH
+2524 DTNATNKTSEKRRRRENIEH
-2531 VSIALAFGSCPQLA
+2531 SDPESYSWYVMRVAVLKLAQHKLQDFLQLCGIEMSELA
-2545 TTSPTVHGALRRVDQ
+2545 TTSPMVHGALRRVDQ

-2565 TENLEARP
+2565 NEILESKP

-2584 EQLPAGPPINKYR
+2584 EQQIAGPPINKYR

-2609 NLYSAAP
+2609 DLFSAAP
-2616 ARRLWS
+2616 ARRLWTY
-2622 FLVRQELV
+2622 LVHQEIV
-2630 QEIFIRAVFSRRR
+2630 QEVFIRAVFSRRKPGSSGIPGG
-2643 AQSVADGGGEP
+2643 ASEIDGEGNP
-2654 RAGQPPRGDDLHSPV
+2654 NCLPNSTHSSQDLQNPV
-2669 RIIHKEQDSIAAPN
+2669 RIIHKEQDSIAAFCLNRGGGGLLAVATAREVQEMDVSLLLRGGATWAEDECEVDLLALASDPAALPDTGFLLIHHQDKP
-2683 NGSIPGTGNSSPQ
+2683 NGSSVPGTGNTSPLNQ
-2696 NPNAPQ
+2696 TPPV
-2702 MPVGMASQTGRGASV
+2702 PVGMASQT
-2717 VTRVRFSDYGNK
+2717 
-2729 FAAADAD
+2729 
-2736 GNLAMWQLQPSAQQH
+2736 
-2751 DTTQPHAP
+2751 
-2759 ARPFFLYR
+2759 
-2767 KCRYFDLAS
+2767 
-2776 AMDSEDD
+2776 
-2783 TKDDVDS
+2783 
-2790 GNESSGDDV
+2790 
-2799 DFAMDVETHSTR
+2799 
-2811 ERQTELEEYPYEVL
+2811 
-2825 STEEIVQHMVDCIK
+2825 
-2839 DVNTVVEMMTGLE
+2839 
-2852 CGHRFC
+2852 
-2858 TQCWSE
+2858 
-2864 YLTTKIM
+2864 
-2871 EEGLCNRLLRWCP
+2871 
-2884 SPDCSNAIKV
+2884 
-2894 AYVDAAP
+2894 
-2901 VTCRCQHTFCFSCG
+2901 
-2915 ENWHDPV
+2915 
-2922 RCSLLRKWI
+2922 
-2931 KKCDDDSETS
+2931 
-2941 NWIAAN
+2941 
-2947 TKECPKCNVT
+2947 
-2957 IEKDGGCNHM
+2957 
-2967 VCKNQNC
+2967 
-2974 KADFCWVCL
+2974 
-2983 GPWEPHGSSWYNC
+2983 
-2996 NRYDEDEAKAARD
+2996 
-3009 AQERS
+3009 
-3014 RAALQR
+3014 
-3020 YLFYCNRYMN
+3020 
-3030 HMQSLRFESKLYAS
+3030 
-3044 VKEKMEEMQQH
+3044 
-3055 NMSWIEA
+3055 
-3062 KQRLNTRHGNSF
+3062 
-3074 RKIRTRPKCQS
+3074 
-3085 VWRASGRGASVVLK
+3085 GRGASVVLK

-3112 SQPLCNCVWSP
+3112 TLPLYLTGGADGSVQLWEWGHPSCVWSP

-3149 DGNLAMWQLH
+3149 DGNVALWQLH
-3159 PSAQQHDTTQPHA
+3159 PPTAQPNQTQTQA
-3172 PARPFFTH
+3172 STRPFFTH
-3180 QCHSKGISDFVFLGS
+3180 LCHSKGISDFVFLGS
-3195 CSLVATAG
+3195 CSLIATAG

-3215 TLMPIKKALVVFS
+3215 TLMPTKRALVISWTCHEGGASCVAWAGGAGALVSCGRRGDVVLWDLRTRTARHKLHAHHAPIKCVALAPLEDKYAVGAADGDIKVFS
-3228 LMTHQL
+3228 LSTHQL
-3234 LHTFAGE
+3234 LYTFAGE
-3241 HARSSFFKHIGFS
+3241 HAKSSFFK
-3254 RNTVEA
+3254 N
-3260 LLPFD
+3260 
-3265 TLTNLQNGLATES
+3265 
-3278 KAFGFTVDTTT
+3278 
-3289 VFAFKPLVFLIS
+3289 
-3301 EPSHHKASNSHQDH
+3301 
-3315 RNGKQDEDHV
+3315 
-3325 DPSDDEEHRNTS
+3325 
-3337 GGWQEVRYRK
+3337 
-3347 NRFSSVRG
+3347 
-3355 TAGPEATPLRA
+3355 
-3366 VEYRKYIHLWNM
+3366 
-3378 VSDADEIRAYLR
+3378 
-3390 SLSPESLCTVEELR
+3390 
-3404 PKGEYKSYKIGV
+3404 
-3416 PAVQYERCLSADVWP
+3416 
-3431 ANARIRPWLFRKP
+3431 
-3444 HPKGL
+3444 
-3449 NSSLGLGQKSS
+3449 LGQ
-3460 VDLTLIYQNVRGL
+3460 G
-3473 NTRLSF
+3473 
-3479 FKHNLLCLDCDVI
+3479 
-3492 AVTESFLTDSIE
+3492 VTQLHID
-3504 NPELV
+3504 N
-3509 GNEWSVERR
+3509 
-3518 DRTSGARGGG
+3518 A
-3528 VLLAA
+3528 
-3533 RPGLVDGLGG
+3533 G
-3543 RYKDDVDSGNE
+3543 R
-3554 SSGDD
+3554 
-3559 VDFAMDV
+3559 M
-3566 ETHSTRERQTELE
+3566 
-3579 EYPYEVLS
+3579 
-3587 TEEIVQHMVDCI
+3587 
-3599 KDVNTVVEK
+3599 
-3608 LMERFYDG
+3608 
-3616 DQDQLFS
+3616 
-3623 EARVINPFRKPMMT
+3623 
-3637 GLECGHRFCTQCWS
+3637 
-3651 EYLTTKIMEEGLGQT
+3651 
-3666 IACAAHACDIL
+3666 
-3677 VDDATVMRLVRDPRV
+3677 
-3692 KLNNAIK
+3692 
-3699 VAYVDAAPVT
+3699 
-3709 CRCQHTFCFS
+3709 FS
-3719 CGENWH
+3719 CGA
-3725 DPVRCSLL
+3725 DGTMKVRKLP
-3733 RKWIKKCDDDSET
+3733 E
-3746 SNWIA
+3746 
-3751 ANTKECPKCNV
+3751 
-3762 TIEKDGGCNHMVC
+3762 
-3775 KNQNCKA
+3775 
-3782 DFCWV
+3782 
-3787 CLGPWEPHGS
+3787 
-3797 SWYNCNRYDEDE
+3797 
-3809 AKAARDAQERS
+3809 RDIPP
-3820 RAALQR
+3820 
-3826 YLFYCNRYM
+3826 
-3835 NHMQSLRF
+3835 
-3843 ESKLYASV
+3843 
-3851 KEKME
+3851 
-3856 EMQQHNMSWIEEKFY
+3856 QHPSQY
-3871 IIIINK
+3871 
-3877 KPK
+3877 